1 MRDLNSA
8 GGVAL
13 GATLG
18 VTSRRYCQP
27 EARGQVGQMRF
38 SKGTHAKMIAIMI
51 TGMTMAMML
60 SDM

>member
-13 GATLG
+13 G
-18 VTSRRYCQP
+18 VISRRYCQP

-38 SKGTHAKMIAIMI
+38 NKGTHAKMIAIMI
-51 TGMTMAMML
+51 TGMMMAMMV